1 MVPHVPNARSESYGS
16 TQKLLSRSSIPCSPS
31 SSAFESTQKL
41 LSRSSL
47 PCSPSSSAFE
57 STQKLLSRSSLP
69 CSPSSS
75 AFESTQKLL
84 SRSSLPCSPSSYAPQ
99 HASPLPL
106 LPSTCPTSSS
116 TPILCLCCPLNPPH
130 KRQRALLTATS
141 LLPFVFSPP
150 LLPLSS
156 LPPFPHTQALQSS
169 VSAALNPPHK
179 RQRPLLTAT
188 SLPHPASHTS
198 RSFTSAAAAAAAAA
212 AAGGGAASG
221 GFSGAGSGGKL
232 ALTGSGASAGV
243 SVATSAG
250 ANVAASATS
259 AMGRD
264 PAAAVPGVKKRHL
277 QQQQPQFHFL
287 SSHPPSS
294 TTVPSA
300 ASNPHF
306 FFSSKSLRTSPSH
319 SYTSAAVP
327 SLSSGLPPHPQS
339 ALIRTRSDPSQLL
352 GSETGRVAGS
362 HMSGSGAGFQTG
374 SESRPG
380 LSYGSRS
387 ASVLVPGPVL
397 GGMSFGSDPW
407 TPTTADGSTSF
418 FHSFA
423 TSSTST
429 TPTAL
434 TPADGTTPT
443 TTAANTPVEGVTPT
457 TPASSTAFNRA
468 QKSPTTPAA
477 SEKDSPAAVAM
488 SRPISRG
495 EDNLVN
501 QRVATHALSK
511 QGARVE
517 VVGNGQLALT
527 AMEERAASFDL
538 ILMDIQ
544 MPVMDGLEATR
555 RIRQLE
561 TSRRRLSGSKAAR
574 QHHKGQQHGQKDGK
588 EGGGS
593 GGEGGGAGGGGGG
606 EGRRIGIV
614 GLTAHAM
621 AGYKEQCFEAGMD
634 GYATKPFKIEM
645 LVRAIKAV
653 LGGAVNVDGTK

>member
-221 GFSGAGSGGKL
+221 GFS
-232 ALTGSGASAGV
+232 
-243 SVATSAG
+243 
-250 ANVAASATS
+250 ASATS

-397 GGMSFGSDPW
+397 GGMSFGSRSASGAVLSRKLSRAYRQDKGGKAGSDPW

-544 MPVMDGLEATR
+544 VCFVCRHSFRYR
-555 RIRQLE
+555 R
-561 TSRRRLSGSKAAR
+561 
-574 QHHKGQQHGQKDGK
+574 QQW
-588 EGGGS
+588 S
-593 GGEGGGAGGGGGG
+593 
-606 EGRRIGIV
+606 
-614 GLTAHAM
+614 
-621 AGYKEQCFEAGMD
+621 Y
-634 GYATKPFKIEM
+634 
-645 LVRAIKAV
+645 
-653 LGGAVNVDGTK
+653 